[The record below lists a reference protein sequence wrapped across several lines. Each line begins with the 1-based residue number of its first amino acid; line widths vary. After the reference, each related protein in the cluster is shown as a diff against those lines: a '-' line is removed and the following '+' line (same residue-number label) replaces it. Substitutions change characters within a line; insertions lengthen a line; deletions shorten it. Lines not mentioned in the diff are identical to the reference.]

1 MSAMLMNA
9 EIRTSIEAFKA
20 LRLPQEAVD
29 FVHLAQCSFR
39 PSFLLDDA
47 FDFFAKW
54 SDTLWICREEEEHLG
69 EALESDVNKLC

>member
-1 MSAMLMNA
+1 MSALLTNV
-9 EIRTSIEAFKA
+9 ETRTNIDASKA

-54 SDTLWICREEEEHLG
+54 SDILWICREEEEHLG
-69 EALESDVNKLC
+69 EALESDVSKVC